1 MVITVGREQLM
12 TWAEN
17 FISDFNVKES
27 DGRTN
32 IIVPCLTK
40 VGQNCFSPDR
50 ASFDRWLESLNR
62 NALYKSLLEAHTAS
76 KL

>member
-1 MVITVGREQLM
+1 MKKCYLNYQYAEIARRRTAGEKGKMVITVGREQLM

-32 IIVPCLTK
+32 IIVPCLK
-40 VGQNCFSPDR
+40 VGQNCF
-50 ASFDRWLESLNR
+50 
-62 NALYKSLLEAHTAS
+62 
-76 KL
+76 